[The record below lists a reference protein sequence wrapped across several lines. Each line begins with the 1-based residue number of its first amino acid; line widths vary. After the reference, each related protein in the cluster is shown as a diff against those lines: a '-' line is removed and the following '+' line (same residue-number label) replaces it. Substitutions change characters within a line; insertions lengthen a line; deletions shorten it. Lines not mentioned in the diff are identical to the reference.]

1 MAFKKSL
8 HETGDYIYSYLQ
20 RYLDVTLEEVNYLL
34 PFLELRTFNRKD
46 RILDY
51 GEVDQ
56 YLNMVIVG
64 IARKFTIVNEVDHT
78 LQIAQEGHL
87 IHSDSSFHLQEPSE
101 IIIEAIEKTSVLS
114 ISFYNLQRLLQS
126 KGRWEELAKNILMLL
141 LKHRDSRL
149 YKKRAL
155 SSREYFMHFLKHH
168 PDIIQR
174 VPQKYIASYL
184 GVKPE
189 TFSRLKHLLKG
200 KRLYKNNII

>member
-1 MAFKKSL
+1 MPIRKSL
-8 HETGDYIYSYLQ
+8 HEIGDYIYNYLQ
-20 RYLDVTLEEVNYLL
+20 RYMDVTREEVQFLIG
-34 PFLELRTFNRKD
+34 FLELRSFNRKEK
-46 RILDY
+46 ILNV

-56 YLNMVIVG
+56 HLNMVIQG
-64 IARKFTIVNEVDHT
+64 IVRKYIEVDGLDCT
-78 LQIAQEGHL
+78 LQIAQEGHF
-87 IHSDSSFHLQEPSE
+87 IQSDRSFHEQSASE
-101 IIIEAIEKTSVLS
+101 IVIEAVEKTTIIS
-114 ISFYNLQRLLQS
+114 ISHQQLQRLLAS
-126 KGRWEELAKNILMLL
+126 SDRWERLGTNILMLL
-141 LKHRDSRL
+141 LKHRESRI

-200 KRLYKNNII
+200 KRLYKNNIS